1 MAAALSLPTCSAIAS
16 SEHCP
21 RWPPPRPALP
31 HRAVPFRRLPPK
43 ASRQGPET
51 SAHAAGQQAASSST
65 AFDAFRTAFL
75 REGAISCFITPPSRP
90 DPDPDPV
97 TRQDRISEL
106 HRRVREYV
114 TARVLT
120 GAPATED
127 DRRAYARD
135 AAELSRLLDRQRQAG
150 QDRGLP
156 APPAT

>member
-1 MAAALSLPTCSAIAS
+1 MAAALSLPPVLSHREQRAL
-16 SEHCP
+16 P

-31 HRAVPFRRLPPK
+31 HRAVPLRRLPPK

-51 SAHAAGQQAASSST
+51 SAHAAGQQAASSLT

-75 REGAISCFITPPSRP
+75 REGAISCFITPPGRP
-90 DPDPDPV
+90 DPHPA